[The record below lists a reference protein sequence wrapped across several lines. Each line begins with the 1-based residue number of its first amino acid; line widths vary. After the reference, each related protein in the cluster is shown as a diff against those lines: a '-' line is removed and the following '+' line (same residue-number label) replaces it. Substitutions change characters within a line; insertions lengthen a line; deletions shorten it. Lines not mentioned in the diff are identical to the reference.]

1 MFTPEE
7 LERRAYIEGDV
18 KLAAVYAEMLDSQE
32 LLEQNEAL
40 ELTIDDLKIRIVD
53 LETAILELT

>member
-1 MFTPEE
+1 MFTLEE

-18 KLAAVYAEMLDSQE
+18 KLAAVYDEMLDSQK

-40 ELTIDDLKIRIVD
+40 ELTINDLKIRIVD